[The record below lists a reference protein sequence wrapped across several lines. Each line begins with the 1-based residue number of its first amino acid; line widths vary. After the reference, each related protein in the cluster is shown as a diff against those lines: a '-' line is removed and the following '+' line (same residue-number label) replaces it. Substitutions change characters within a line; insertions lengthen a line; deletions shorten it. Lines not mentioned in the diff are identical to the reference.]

1 MDKWVNFIRVNVFW
15 AVSDQA
21 EEALSRKDALIA
33 GERKLRKGQA
43 EPASRSAG
51 RKKRMYEALRMRQDD
66 LTLVLDNI
74 HDPHNVSAIF
84 RSCDAFGVS
93 RAYLYYSTAPFPRLG
108 KKTSASAIKW
118 VEARR
123 ADNAE
128 KLFSDLKN
136 NGFQTLTT
144 GFSEKA
150 RPLRQ
155 WDFLRPVAV
164 ILGNEHSGAS
174 PELVSRADG
183 EIYIPMHGLI
193 RSFNVSVAA
202 AIILAEAARQ
212 REDAGWYDDW
222 RFSERDFH
230 ERYENWLKK

>member
-1 MDKWVNFIRVNVFW
+1 M
-15 AVSDQA
+15 
-21 EEALSRKDALIA
+21 
-33 GERKLRKGQA
+33 GKGQRD
-43 EPASRSAG
+43 PASRCDE

-93 RAYLYYSTAPFPRLG
+93 RAYLYYTTAPFPQLG
-108 KKTSASAIKW
+108 KKTSASAVKW
-118 VEARR
+118 VESKR
-123 ADNAE
+123 ANNADE
-128 KLFSDLKN
+128 LFADLKN
-136 NGFQTLTT
+136 SGFTILST
-144 GFSEKA
+144 GFSKKA
-150 RPLRQ
+150 TPLRQ

-174 PELVSRADG
+174 QELSRQADG
-183 EIYIPMHGLI
+183 ELYIPMHGLI

-212 REDAGWYDDW
+212 REDAGWYNDW
-222 RFSERDFH
+222 RFSERDFD